1 MKTVFGDMQA
11 VLFDKDGTLLKFHDT
26 WDKVLGSA
34 LRSVAG
40 GPVAR
45 GSAAGEAVAGGSV
58 DTLQQAADA
67 IGFDL
72 EFNAVRPDSPFIAE
86 SNAEIHERLRPFI
99 DVESFDQA
107 MAHFASNSAMPADGI
122 EEMLNHFETQG
133 VRLAV
138 VTNDS
143 EAQARIQ
150 LNELN
155 WAKRFR
161 TVVGYDSGYGAKPA
175 AGPVLGAVSDLGSA
189 AEVTIMIGDAAQ
201 DLLAGKAAGA
211 YTAYIG
217 NDPGLEAI
225 ADVSA
230 STLPLLL
237 DSILGR

>member
-1 MKTVFGDMQA
+1 MKTVFGDIQA
-11 VLFDKDGTLLKFHDT
+11 VLFDKDGTLLNFHDT

-40 GPVAR
+40 
-45 GSAAGEAVAGGSV
+45 EAVE
-58 DTLQQAADA
+58 TLQQAADA

-72 EFNAVRPDSPFIAE
+72 ESDAVRSHSPFIAE
-86 SNAEIHERLRPFI
+86 SNAEVHERLRPFI
-99 DVESFDQA
+99 DVEAFDQA
-107 MAHFASNSAMPADGI
+107 MAHFASNSAKPANGI
-122 EEMLNHFETQG
+122 EEMLNHFEAQD

-150 LNELN
+150 LDELN

-161 TVVGYDSGYGAKPA
+161 TVVGYDSGYGAKPS

-189 AEVTIMIGDAAQ
+189 AEVTIMIGDAAP
-201 DLLAGKAAGA
+201 DLLAGKAAGV

-217 NDPGLEAI
+217 EDPGLEAI
-225 ADVSA
+225 ADISA
-230 STLPLLL
+230 PTLPLLL